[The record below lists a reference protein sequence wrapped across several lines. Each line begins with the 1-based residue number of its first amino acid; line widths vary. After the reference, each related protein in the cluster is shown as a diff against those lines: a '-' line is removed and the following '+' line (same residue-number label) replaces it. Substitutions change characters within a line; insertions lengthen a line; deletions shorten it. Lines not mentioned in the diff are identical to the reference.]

1 MNQDQWT
8 AVDHYITG
16 LLVPP
21 DEALDGALRDSVA
34 AGLPPIAVSP
44 P

>member
-1 MNQDQWT
+1 
-8 AVDHYITG
+8 VDRYITG